1 MADIKTEYSEC
12 ARKISEQA
20 ALDYISHR
28 PVITVDYEKYSPL
41 LNDPDLTED
50 QKREF
55 LQAVWNVVVGFVDL
69 GFGVH
74 PVQQAQN
81 TCGKSTNFPREN
93 TLLANNPL
101 NSEGTSLTGQFADAT
116 NTNKGGAPNDI
127 GLTR

>member
-1 MADIKTEYSEC
+1 MADIKTEYSKC

-74 PVQQAQN
+74 PIQQVQN
-81 TCGKSTNFPREN
+81 SCGESMNFQEET
-93 TLLANNPL
+93 TLFSNNSL
-101 NSEGTSLTGQFADAT
+101 NSKGTKLTDQFADAT
-116 NTNKGGAPNDI
+116 DHTEGGAPNDF